1 MKKVKNFTLI
11 ELLVVIGII
20 GILATIVIPA
30 VGNALADAK
39 RTSAQAACKS
49 FEESIY
55 QSDTKY
61 NNKVKNAFNEI
72 KDDEN
77 ISRQK
82 TILKVLAGK
91 IDIENNGDET
101 ENKGSTEEGVWGEW
115 EIELAA
121 NSKFYESLVDPGFY
135 ELDDEGKVQFYT
147 EDGGWPAIVENKFG
161 IRHQLTYRTPED
173 NGTVEVLHP
182 SNQNKVFEVKGVK
195 RFASPVR
202 VVTWDDEEPA
212 KFITRDG
219 AFRLYTDKSCKTPL
233 TAEGW
238 RSGTSPVYIDNK

>member
-1 MKKVKNFTLI
+1 
-11 ELLVVIGII
+11 
-20 GILATIVIPA
+20 LATIVIPA
-30 VGNALADAK
+30 VGNALTDAK

-49 FEESIY
+49 YEESIY

-72 KDDEN
+72 KDDDN
-77 ISRQK
+77 IKRQK
-82 TILKVLAGK
+82 TILKVLSGK
-91 IDIENNGDET
+91 IEITNNGE
-101 ENKGSTEEGVWGEW
+101 EEYVQGSSEEGVWGEW
-115 EIELAA
+115 EIQVSD
-121 NSKFYESLVDPGFY
+121 NSKYYESMVDPAFY
-135 ELDDEGKVQFYT
+135 DLDDEGKVIFYT

-182 SNQNKVFEVKGVK
+182 TNQNKIFEVKGVK